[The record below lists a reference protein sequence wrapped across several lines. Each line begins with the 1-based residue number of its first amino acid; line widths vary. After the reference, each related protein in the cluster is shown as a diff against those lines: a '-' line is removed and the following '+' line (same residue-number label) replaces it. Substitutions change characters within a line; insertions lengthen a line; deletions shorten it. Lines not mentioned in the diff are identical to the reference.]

1 MINWESVL
9 QSEGPAVWRCSR
21 RILGNDSDAD
31 ECFQEAFLDAVNFS
45 RRQTVTN
52 WRALLI
58 RLATARSIDRFRQRS
73 RHERREQIADW
84 NQLSQTDPSPLQ
96 FAQAAELSER
106 LRAALVKIPPRQ
118 AEVFCLTCLDGWSYA
133 ETAEQLG
140 ISIDSV
146 GVTVHRA
153 RSELRQL
160 LACMNEVSS

>member
-1 MINWESVL
+1 MINWESVM

-58 RLATARSIDRFRQRS
+58 RLATARSIDRLRQRH
-73 RHERREQIADW
+73 RHKQREQTTDW
-84 NQLSQTDPSPLQ
+84 NQLSKSDPSPLEL
-96 FAQAAELSER
+96 AQAAELSER
-106 LRAALVKIPPRQ
+106 LRAALVKIPTRQ

-133 ETAEQLG
+133 ETAEHLG

-153 RSELRQL
+153 RSQLREL

>member
-9 QSEGPAVWRCSR
+9 ESEGPAVWRCSR

-45 RRQTVTN
+45 RKQTVAN

-58 RLATARSIDRFRQRS
+58 RLATARSIDRLRS
-73 RHERREQIADW
+73 RHRHQQREQTTDW
-84 NQLSQTDPSPLQ
+84 NQLSQSDPSPLQ

-106 LRAALVKIPPRQ
+106 LRAALVKIPSRQ

-133 ETAEQLG
+133 ETAEHLG

-146 GVTVHRA
+146 GVLVHRA
-153 RSELRQL
+153 RSQLRQL

>member
-45 RRQTVTN
+45 RKQTVTN

-58 RLATARSIDRFRQRS
+58 RLATARSIDRLRQRL
-73 RHERREQIADW
+73 RHQQREQVTDW
-84 NQLSQTDPSPLQ
+84 NQLSRSDPTPLQ
-96 FAQAAELSER
+96 LAQAAELSER

-133 ETAEQLG
+133 ETAEHLG

-153 RSELRQL
+153 RSQLRQL